1 MAPTKDVLLS
11 SPDPLGMSNGSIPS
25 HPPTKEGHS
34 LSITPRKALTEASG
48 NTQVQEFY
56 INTPPHPR
64 RNASPIKSPGQT
76 TQSTSPWRIRLT
88 VQAEQVDEMQKSKHV
103 SGKRLTE
110 QTTTITVP
118 LKGGDDTPPVLQK
131 KGRGRPRKS
140 LDSPVKRA
148 GTPKPK
154 GGGRRKTMCES
165 PKRREIDAHGQ
176 VATPPKK
183 PRGRPRKSIE
193 PKGEGPSLVLS
204 QSNDPDVWLGSSLVG
219 GEEMTEMKPKAART
233 RSRARRQEITPMK
246 ISAGSDIESQSSSV
260 ATTGEIPKE
269 LAWTLGNGPVESDL
283 MDQRLPQS
291 YEATTPQTNQGLDS
305 GVPHGQPSLG
315 NQSENNPRSVLHQNT
330 CSTSPLGDDPQNQ
343 DEPDPTFQPQ
353 EYDSILES
361 EGFSMV
367 SVSSLPSVG
376 DNAISPPQQYG
387 SLPEH
392 TPIIASSPFVP
403 PAPETTKIRSSPR
416 HLEIPSDGTP
426 KLAKVL
432 RAGVALQG
440 ALNTKDRSQELG
452 SPFQESQRPSPF
464 LTEETS
470 GSQREF
476 PHRPPRERSPEVQSD
491 DPFRGFGAGT
501 RRELKAGLRL
511 GEELAKRQ
519 RQTSQISDVG
529 SREVDDTF
537 QQTRDTTY
545 PQLPVSDT
553 KDGYGFK
560 PSGSESQVRYPLLS
574 NTQLLSPE
582 SSLLDEEEDRMS
594 WKADTPIKQEG
605 PTPVSAPI
613 LVSDETIG
621 PNDSTVDYTMMAR
634 QEEWQRE
641 REAVSKQIEMANKSR
656 VIVIESDDEDNE
668 DPADNAADSDIWQ
681 AEAHSVNQSRDT
693 TPGAS
698 DILPPAELLKP
709 RRSKIPSPWRRNS
722 QVIYS
727 DEVEPAESD
736 LFWQPDQSQA
746 RASKRR
752 HAAKCQSEDQSDT
765 SAVSVLDTSMENT
778 RKAEAQIQLEA
789 SKALPVEDSLS
800 SGEEDRITATSVDH
814 PRDHG
819 FIQDADQT
827 INPSVAA
834 TPSENPTVLE
844 LQPSPKLATTEKV
857 ATTED
862 AIEVV
867 EKIATPKVMEGTS
880 TEPDKISNDGKA
892 AIDPR
897 LLRKKIRPSNASR
910 QGLGPIQSLQATQ
923 SSTSWLSRLTTPIW
937 SVFAPAAP
945 LPPAATREDILC
957 SSPYEPLCQ
966 LTPWEEC
973 HFRALG
979 PLYYSSLLY
988 GAHLFPFN
996 PRSPSARFCGAYVTT
1011 KLGWSRKVTPEDCGI
1026 TDAFMVLL
1034 DERGFA
1040 LGEPGARWIDESIV
1054 LGMCVKLWMGMI
1066 KRGEIEADRSKGER
1080 TGLRDQGDRKWTKDD
1095 IDWASNESAYFER
1108 KRREF
1113 DGLPSWK
1120 NKT

>member
-25 HPPTKEGHS
+25 HPPTKGGHN

-48 NTQVQEFY
+48 NTQIQEFF

-64 RNASPIKSPGQT
+64 RDTSPTKSPKQI

-88 VQAEQVDEMQKSKHV
+88 VQAEHVDEMQKAKDV
-103 SGKRLTE
+103 LGNRLTE

-118 LKGGDDTPPVLQK
+118 LKGGDDTPPALHK

-154 GGGRRKTMCES
+154 GGGRRKTTSES
-165 PKRREIDAHGQ
+165 PKKREMNAHGQ
-176 VATPPKK
+176 VAPPKK
-183 PRGRPRKSIE
+183 PRGRPRKSLE
-193 PKGEGPSLVLS
+193 PKDGGPSLVPS
-204 QSNDPDVWLGSSLVG
+204 QSSGPDVWLGSSLAG
-219 GEEMTEMKPKAART
+219 GEEMTEMKPKAARP

-246 ISAGSDIESQSSSV
+246 ISANSDIESQSSSV
-260 ATTGEIPKE
+260 PTTKEVPKE
-269 LAWTLGNGPVESDL
+269 LAWTLENGHDESDR

-291 YEATTPQTNQGLDS
+291 YEVPTPQTDQGLHS
-305 GVPHGQPSLG
+305 GVFHGQSSLG
-315 NQSENNPRSVLHQNT
+315 NQNENNSRSMFHQNT
-330 CSTSPLGDDPQNQ
+330 CSPSPHGDDPQDQ
-343 DEPDPTFQPQ
+343 DEPNQTFQPQ

-376 DNAISPPQQYG
+376 DEAISPPQQYG
-387 SLPEH
+387 SLHEH
-392 TPIIASSPFVP
+392 TPIIASSPSVP

-416 HLEIPSDGTP
+416 HLETPSDGTP

-452 SPFQESQRPSPF
+452 SPFHESQRPSPF

-470 GSQREF
+470 GSQHEF
-476 PHRPPRERSPEVQSD
+476 SHRSPNERSPAVHSD

-519 RQTSQISDVG
+519 RQTSQISEVG
-529 SREVDDTF
+529 PREVDDTF

-553 KDGYGFK
+553 KEGYGVK
-560 PSGSESQVRYPLLS
+560 PSGSESQVKYPLLS
-574 NTQLLSPE
+574 NTQLLSPV
-582 SSLLDEEEDRMS
+582 SSLLDEEEDCMS

-605 PTPVSAPI
+605 PTPGSAPI

-656 VIVIESDDEDNE
+656 VIIIESDDEDNE
-668 DPADNAADSDIWQ
+668 NPEDNAADSDIWQ
-681 AEAHSVNQSRDT
+681 AEAHSVDRSRET

-698 DILPPAELLKP
+698 DILPQPELLKP

-727 DEVEPAESD
+727 DEVEPAQSD

-752 HAAKCQSEDQSDT
+752 HAAKCQSEDHLNR
-765 SAVSVLDTSMENT
+765 SADSTLDVSMENT
-778 RKAEAQIQLEA
+778 RKAEAQIQLEV

-800 SGEEDRITATSVDH
+800 SDEEDQITATSVNHPVDH
-814 PRDHG
+814 D
-819 FIQDADQT
+819 FKQDADQT

-834 TPSENPTVLE
+834 TPSEKGAVLE
-844 LQPSPKLATTEKV
+844 LPPSPKLATTEN
-857 ATTED
+857 

-867 EKIATPKVMEGTS
+867 EKVATLKVMECTS
-880 TEPDKISNDGKA
+880 TERNKTSKDGKA

-897 LLRKKIRPSNASR
+897 LLQKKTRPSNASR
-910 QGLGPIQSLQATQ
+910 QGFRPIQPLQTTQ
-923 SSTSWLSRLTTPIW
+923 SSTSWLSRFTTPIW

-945 LPPAATREDILC
+945 LPPAATKEDILC
-957 SSPYEPLCQ
+957 SSPHEPLCQ

-996 PRSPSARFCGAYVTT
+996 PRSPSARFCGANVTT
-1011 KLGWSRKVTPEDCGI
+1011 KLGWSRNVTPEDCGI

-1054 LGMCVKLWMGMI
+1054 LGMCVRLWVGMI

-1080 TGLRDQGDRKWTKDD
+1080 IGLRDQGDRKWTKDD

>member
-25 HPPTKEGHS
+25 HPPTKEGHR
-34 LSITPRKALTEASG
+34 LSFTPRKALTEASG

-64 RNASPIKSPGQT
+64 RSASPIKSPRQT

-88 VQAEQVDEMQKSKHV
+88 VQAEQVDETQKS
-103 SGKRLTE
+103 SYITGKRLTE

-154 GGGRRKTMCES
+154 GGGRRKTMSES
-165 PKRREIDAHGQ
+165 PKKRETDAHGQ

-193 PKGEGPSLVLS
+193 PKGVGPSPVPS

-219 GEEMTEMKPKAART
+219 GEEMTGMKPKIART
-233 RSRARRQEITPMK
+233 RSRGRRQEITPMK
-246 ISAGSDIESQSSSV
+246 IAADSDIESQSSS
-260 ATTGEIPKE
+260 AASIGEIPKD
-269 LAWTLGNGPVESDL
+269 LAWTLGNRHDESDQ
-283 MDQRLPQS
+283 MDQKLPQS
-291 YEATTPQTNQGLDS
+291 YKVPTPKTDQGLDS
-305 GVPHGQPSLG
+305 GISYRQSSLEK
-315 NQSENNPRSVLHQNT
+315 QDENDSRSMLRQNT
-330 CSTSPLGDDPQNQ
+330 RSPSPLGDDSQDQ
-343 DEPDPTFQPQ
+343 DEPDPTGQPQ

-376 DNAISPPQQYG
+376 DDAISPPQQYG
-387 SLPEH
+387 SLHEH
-392 TPIIASSPFVP
+392 TPIVASSPSVP
-403 PAPETTKIRSSPR
+403 PAPETNKIQSSPR

-440 ALNTKDRSQELG
+440 ALSSKDRSQELG

-464 LTEETS
+464 LTAEKS
-470 GSQREF
+470 GPQRDF
-476 PHRPPRERSPEVQSD
+476 SHRPPRERSPEVHSD
-491 DPFRGFGAGT
+491 NLFRGFGAGT

-529 SREVDDTF
+529 PREGDDIF
-537 QQTRDTTY
+537 QQTRDTSY
-545 PQLPVSDT
+545 PQLPLSDT
-553 KDGYGFK
+553 KEGYGLK
-560 PSGSESQVRYPLLS
+560 PSGSGNQVRYPLLS
-574 NTQLLSPE
+574 NTQLPSPE
-582 SSLLDEEEDRMS
+582 RSLLDEEEDRMS

-605 PTPVSAPI
+605 PTPVSAQV

-621 PNDSTVDYTMMAR
+621 PNASTVDYTMMAR

-656 VIVIESDDEDNE
+656 VIIIESDDEDNE
-668 DPADNAADSDIWQ
+668 DPEDNAAESDIWQ
-681 AEAHSVNQSRDT
+681 AEAQSVDQSRET
-693 TPGAS
+693 TPEAS
-698 DILPPAELLKP
+698 DILPQPEILKP

-727 DEVEPAESD
+727 DEVEPTESD

-746 RASKRR
+746 RASERR
-752 HAAKCQSEDQSDT
+752 HAAKCQIQDHLGI
-765 SAVSVLDTSMENT
+765 SADSVLDNSMEIT

-789 SKALPVEDSLS
+789 SKALPVEDSLL
-800 SGEEDRITATSVDH
+800 GDEEDSITATSVNH
-814 PRDHG
+814 PLDQG
-819 FIQDADQT
+819 LIQDTDQANDSPVT
-827 INPSVAA
+827 A
-834 TPSENPTVLE
+834 TPDENHAVLE
-844 LQPSPKLATTEKV
+844 LPPSPKLAI
-857 ATTED
+857 TED

-867 EKIATPKVMEGTS
+867 EKIANLKVMEGTS
-880 TEPDKISNDGKA
+880 IEPNSQTSKDRKA

-897 LLRKKIRPSNASR
+897 LLQKKTRPSNASKQALR
-910 QGLGPIQSLQATQ
+910 PIQPLQTTQ

-937 SVFAPAAP
+937 SVFAPAAS
-945 LPPAATREDILC
+945 LPPAATKEDLLC
-957 SSPYEPLCQ
+957 SSLHEPLCQ

-996 PRSPSARFCGAYVTT
+996 PRSPSARFCGANVTT

-1040 LGEPGARWIDESIV
+1040 LGEPGARWIDEKLVI
-1054 LGMCVKLWMGMI
+1054 GMCVTLWVGMI
-1066 KRGEIEADRSKGER
+1066 KRGEIEADGSKGER

>member
-1 MAPTKDVLLS
+1 
-11 SPDPLGMSNGSIPS
+11 MSNESIPS
-25 HPPTKEGHS
+25 HPPTKEGHG
-34 LSITPRKALTEASG
+34 LSITPRKALTETSG

-64 RNASPIKSPGQT
+64 RNASPIKSPRQT

-88 VQAEQVDEMQKSKHV
+88 VQAEHIDEMQKPNDV
-103 SGKRLTE
+103 PGKRLTE

-118 LKGGDDTPPVLQK
+118 LKGCDDTPPVMQK

-148 GTPKPK
+148 GIPKPK
-154 GGGRRKTMCES
+154 GGGRRKTMSES
-165 PKRREIDAHGQ
+165 PKKRGMDAHGQ
-176 VATPPKK
+176 AATPPKK
-183 PRGRPRKSIE
+183 PRGRPRKSVE
-193 PKGEGPSLVLS
+193 PKGGGPSLVSS
-204 QSNDPDVWLGSSLVG
+204 QSNDSDVWLGSSLVG
-219 GEEMTEMKPKAART
+219 GEEMNEMKPKATRT
-233 RSRARRQEITPMK
+233 RSWARRQEITPMK
-246 ISAGSDIESQSSSV
+246 ISADSDIESQSSSV

-269 LAWTLGNGPVESDL
+269 LAWTLGNGHDESDQI
-283 MDQRLPQS
+283 DQRLLQS
-291 YEATTPQTNQGLDS
+291 YEAPTPQTDQGLDS
-305 GVPHGQPSLG
+305 GISHGQSSLG
-315 NQSENNPRSVLHQNT
+315 NDSENDSRSMLHQN
-330 CSTSPLGDDPQNQ
+330 SGSPSPQGADSQDQ
-343 DEPDPTFQPQ
+343 DEPDPTGQPQ

-376 DNAISPPQQYG
+376 DDAINHPQQYG
-387 SLPEH
+387 SLHEH
-392 TPIIASSPFVP
+392 TPIMASPPSIP
-403 PAPETTKIRSSPR
+403 PAPEITKTQSSPR
-416 HLEIPSDGTP
+416 HLETPSAGTP
-426 KLAKVL
+426 KLTKVL

-476 PHRPPRERSPEVQSD
+476 LHRPPRERSSEVHSD

-519 RQTSQISDVG
+519 RQTSQTSDVG
-529 SREVDDTF
+529 PREVDDTF
-537 QQTRDTTY
+537 QQTRDTNY

-553 KDGYGFK
+553 DTKEGYALK

-582 SSLLDEEEDRMS
+582 NSLLDEEEDRMS

-613 LVSDETIG
+613 LVSDQTIG
-621 PNDSTVDYTMMAR
+621 PNDSTMDYTMMAR

-656 VIVIESDDEDNE
+656 VIIIESDDEDSENAE
-668 DPADNAADSDIWQ
+668 DNAADSDIWQ
-681 AEAHSVNQSRDT
+681 AEAHSVDQSGET
-693 TPGAS
+693 TPEAS
-698 DILPPAELLKP
+698 EVLPHPELLKP

-727 DEVEPAESD
+727 DEVEPTESD
-736 LFWQPDQSQA
+736 LFWQPDPSQA
-746 RASKRR
+746 KASKRR
-752 HAAKCQSEDQSDT
+752 HAAKCQSEDSLNR
-765 SAVSVLDTSMENT
+765 SADSILDTSMENT
-778 RKAEAQIQLEA
+778 RKAEGQIQLEA

-800 SGEEDRITATSVDH
+800 SDEEDRITATSVEH
-814 PRDHG
+814 SLDHG

-834 TPSENPTVLE
+834 TPSENRTVLE
-844 LQPSPKLATTEKV
+844 LPPSPKLATTQH
-857 ATTED
+857 
-862 AIEVV
+862 AIEIV
-867 EKIATPKVMEGTS
+867 EKITTLKVIERAS
-880 TEPDKISNDGKA
+880 TEPNKTSKDGKA

-897 LLRKKIRPSNASR
+897 LLQKKTRPSNTSR
-910 QGLGPIQSLQATQ
+910 QGFRPIQPLQTTQ

-937 SVFAPAAP
+937 SVFAPAAA
-945 LPPAATREDILC
+945 LPPAATKEDILC
-957 SSPYEPLCQ
+957 SSPHEPLCQ
-966 LTPWEEC
+966 FVPWEEC

-996 PRSPSARFCGAYVTT
+996 PRSPSARFCGANVTT
-1011 KLGWSRKVTPEDCGI
+1011 KLGWSRNVTPEDCGI

-1054 LGMCVKLWMGMI
+1054 LGMCVTLWMGMI
-1066 KRGEIEADRSKGER
+1066 KRGEIEPDRSKGER

>member
-1 MAPTKDVLLS
+1 MAPTKDALLS

-25 HPPTKEGHS
+25 HPSTKKGHS
-34 LSITPRKALTEASG
+34 LSITPRKALIEASG
-48 NTQVQEFY
+48 NAQVQEFY

-64 RNASPIKSPGQT
+64 RNASPIKSPRQT

-88 VQAEQVDEMQKSKHV
+88 VQAEHIDEMQKPNNGP
-103 SGKRLTE
+103 GKRLTE
-110 QTTTITVP
+110 KTTTITVP
-118 LKGGDDTPPVLQK
+118 LKGCNDTPPIMQK

-140 LDSPVKRA
+140 LDSSVKRA
-148 GTPKPK
+148 STPKPK
-154 GGGRRKTMCES
+154 GEGRRKTMSES
-165 PKRREIDAHGQ
+165 PKKREMDAHGQ

-193 PKGEGPSLVLS
+193 PKGVGPSLVSS
-204 QSNDPDVWLGSSLVG
+204 QSNDTDVWLGSSLVG
-219 GEEMTEMKPKAART
+219 EEEMTEMKPKATRT

-246 ISAGSDIESQSSSV
+246 ICADSDIESQPSSV
-260 ATTGEIPKE
+260 ETTGETPKE
-269 LAWTLGNGPVESDL
+269 LAWTLGNGDRESDQL
-283 MDQRLPQS
+283 DQKLPES
-291 YEATTPQTNQGLDS
+291 YEVPTPQTDQGLES
-305 GVPHGQPSLG
+305 GISHGHSSLG
-315 NQSENNPRSVLHQNT
+315 NQSENDSRSMLHQNAY
-330 CSTSPLGDDPQNQ
+330 SPSPHGVDSQDQ
-343 DEPDPTFQPQ
+343 DEPDPTGQPQ

-376 DNAISPPQQYG
+376 DDAISPPQQNG
-387 SLPEH
+387 SLHEH
-392 TPIIASSPFVP
+392 TPIIASSPSVP
-403 PAPETTKIRSSPR
+403 PAPETTKIQSSPR
-416 HLEIPSDGTP
+416 HLETPSDGTP

-432 RAGVALQG
+432 RAGFALQG
-440 ALNTKDRSQELG
+440 ALNTKDRTQELG

-464 LTEETS
+464 LIEEKS
-470 GSQREF
+470 GSQRDLSN
-476 PHRPPRERSPEVQSD
+476 RPPRERSPEVQSD
-491 DPFRGFGAGT
+491 NPFRGFGAGT

-519 RQTSQISDVG
+519 RQTSRISDVG
-529 SREVDDTF
+529 PREGDDTS
-537 QQTRDTTY
+537 QQTRDTNY
-545 PQLPVSDT
+545 PQLPVSDN
-553 KDGYGFK
+553 KESHGLK
-560 PSGSESQVRYPLLS
+560 PSGFESQVRYPLLS
-574 NTQLLSPE
+574 NTQLPSPE
-582 SSLLDEEEDRMS
+582 RSLLDEEEDRMS

-621 PNDSTVDYTMMAR
+621 PNDSTVDYTMIAR

-641 REAVSKQIEMANKSR
+641 REAVSKEIEMANKSR

-668 DPADNAADSDIWQ
+668 NPEDSAADSDIWQ
-681 AEAHSVNQSRDT
+681 AEAHSVDQSKGT
-693 TPGAS
+693 TPGAY
-698 DILPPAELLKP
+698 DLWPQPELLKP

-727 DEVEPAESD
+727 DEVEPSESD

-746 RASKRR
+746 KASKRS
-752 HAAKCQSEDQSDT
+752 HAANCQSEDDLNI
-765 SAVSVLDTSMENT
+765 SADSVLDNSMENT

-789 SKALPVEDSLS
+789 SKALPIEDSLLS
-800 SGEEDRITATSVDH
+800 DEEDRTTATSVDH
-814 PRDHG
+814 PLDHS

-827 INPSVAA
+827 INFPVAA
-834 TPSENPTVLE
+834 TPSENHTVLD
-844 LQPSPKLATTEKV
+844 LPPSPKLAATENV
-857 ATTED
+857 
-862 AIEVV
+862 IEVV
-867 EKIATPKVMEGTS
+867 EKIATLKVTEGTS
-880 TEPDKISNDGKA
+880 IEPNLQTSKDGKA

-897 LLRKKIRPSNASR
+897 LLQKKTRPSNASR
-910 QGLGPIQSLQATQ
+910 QALRPIKDLQTTQ
-923 SSTSWLSRLTTPIW
+923 ASTTWLSRLTTPIW

-945 LPPAATREDILC
+945 LPPAATKEDILC
-957 SSPYEPLCQ
+957 SSLHEPLCQ
-966 LTPWEEC
+966 FTPWEEC

-996 PRSPSARFCGAYVTT
+996 PRSPSARFCGANVTT
-1011 KLGWSRKVTPEDCGI
+1011 KLGWSRNVTPEDCGI

-1054 LGMCVKLWMGMI
+1054 IGMCVRLWVGMI
-1066 KRGEIEADRSKGER
+1066 KRGEIEPDRSKGER

>member
-1 MAPTKDVLLS
+1 MAPTKDALLS
-11 SPDPLGMSNGSIPS
+11 SPDPLGMSNRSIPS
-25 HPPTKEGHS
+25 HPPTKEGHG
-34 LSITPRKALTEASG
+34 LTITPRKALNEASG

-56 INTPPHPR
+56 INTPPNP
-64 RNASPIKSPGQT
+64 NLNTSPTKSPKQI

-88 VQAEQVDEMQKSKHV
+88 VQAEHVDEMQKSKRV

-118 LKGGDDTPPVLQK
+118 LKGGDDTPPVFQK

-154 GGGRRKTMCES
+154 EGGRRKTMSES
-165 PKRREIDAHGQ
+165 PKKREMDARGQ

-193 PKGEGPSLVLS
+193 PKSGGPSLVPS
-204 QSNDPDVWLGSSLVG
+204 QSNDPDVWLGSLLVG
-219 GEEMTEMKPKAART
+219 GEEMTEMKPKATRT

-246 ISAGSDIESQSSSV
+246 ISADSDIESQSSSV
-260 ATTGEIPKE
+260 ATTGEIAKE
-269 LAWTLGNGPVESDL
+269 LAWTLGNGHQ
-283 MDQRLPQS
+283 MDQRLPES
-291 YEATTPQTNQGLDS
+291 YEAPTPQTDQGLDS
-305 GVPHGQPSLG
+305 GLSHGQSSLEDR
-315 NQSENNPRSVLHQNT
+315 SENNSRSMLHQNI
-330 CSTSPLGDDPQNQ
+330 CPPSPHGDDPQNQ

-353 EYDSILES
+353 DYDSILES

-387 SLPEH
+387 TLHEH
-392 TPIIASSPFVP
+392 TPIVAPSPSAP
-403 PAPETTKIRSSPR
+403 PAPEATKIQSSPR
-416 HLEIPSDGTP
+416 HLETPSDGTP

-440 ALNTKDRSQELG
+440 ALNTKDQSQELG
-452 SPFQESQRPSPF
+452 PPFQESQRPSPF

-470 GSQREF
+470 GPQRDF
-476 PHRPPRERSPEVQSD
+476 SHRRPRERSPEVHSD
-491 DPFRGFGAGT
+491 DPFRGFGSGT

-519 RQTSQISDVG
+519 RQTSRLSDVG
-529 SREVDDTF
+529 PREGDDTF
-537 QQTRDTTY
+537 QQTRDTHY
-545 PQLPVSDT
+545 PRLPVSDN
-553 KDGYGFK
+553 KESYGLK
-560 PSGSESQVRYPLLS
+560 PSGSENQVRYPLLS
-574 NTQLLSPE
+574 NTQLPSPE
-582 SSLLDEEEDRMS
+582 RSLLDEEEDRMS
-594 WKADTPIKQEG
+594 WKADTAVKQEG

-656 VIVIESDDEDNE
+656 VIIIESDDEDNE
-668 DPADNAADSDIWQ
+668 NPEDNAVDSDIWR
-681 AEAHSVNQSRDT
+681 AEARSVDQSRET

-698 DILPPAELLKP
+698 GILPQPELLKP
-709 RRSKIPSPWRRNS
+709 RRSKIPSPWRRDS

-727 DEVEPAESD
+727 DEVEPTESD
-736 LFWQPDQSQA
+736 LFWQPDPPQA

-752 HAAKCQSEDQSDT
+752 HAAKCQSENDSNI
-765 SAVSVLDTSMENT
+765 SADSVLDNSMENT

-789 SKALPVEDSLS
+789 SKALPVEDSLLS
-800 SGEEDRITATSVDH
+800 DKEDPTTATSVDH
-814 PRDHG
+814 PLDHG
-819 FIQDADQT
+819 FMQNADQT
-827 INPSVAA
+827 INTPVPA
-834 TPSENPTVLE
+834 TPSENHTVLE
-844 LQPSPKLATTEKV
+844 LPPSPKLATTQH
-857 ATTED
+857 

-867 EKIATPKVMEGTS
+867 EKIVTLKVMEGAS
-880 TEPDKISNDGKA
+880 TEPNKASTDGKA

-897 LLRKKIRPSNASR
+897 LLQNKTRPSNASR
-910 QGLGPIQSLQATQ
+910 QGFRPIQPLQTTQ

-937 SVFAPAAP
+937 SVFAPAAA
-945 LPPAATREDILC
+945 LPPAATKEDILY

-996 PRSPSARFCGAYVTT
+996 PRSPSARFCGANVTT
-1011 KLGWSRKVTPEDCGI
+1011 KLRWSRNVTPEDCGI

-1054 LGMCVKLWMGMI
+1054 IGMCVTLWVGMI
-1066 KRGEIEADRSKGER
+1066 KRGEIEPDRSKGER